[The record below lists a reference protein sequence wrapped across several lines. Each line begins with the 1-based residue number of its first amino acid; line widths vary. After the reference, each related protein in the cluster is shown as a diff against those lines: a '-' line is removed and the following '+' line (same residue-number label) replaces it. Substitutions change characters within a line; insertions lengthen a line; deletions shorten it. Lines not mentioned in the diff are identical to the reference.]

1 MTDELA
7 LQRMQRL
14 ADEAERYEAELLRL
28 AALMK
33 LYRQAKGRDPMTS
46 EELAV
51 WARTEIQE
59 PIDPYQALTREE
71 IVQVWEDAED
81 PARQSY

>member
-14 ADEAERYEAELLRL
+14 ADEAERYEANLLNI
-28 AALMK
+28 AAHMK
-33 LYRQAKGRDPMTS
+33 LYREANGFDPITTDL
-46 EELAV
+46 LAV
-51 WARTEIQE
+51 WVHANLDG
-59 PIDPYQALTREE
+59 PVDPYVILSREE

>member
-14 ADEAERYEAELLRL
+14 ADEAERYEAELLRI
-28 AALMK
+28 AAQLK
-33 LYRQAKGRDPMTS
+33 LYREANGSDPITPDL
-46 EELAV
+46 LAV
-51 WARTEIQE
+51 WVHTNLVE
-59 PIDPYQALTREE
+59 PVDPYEVLSREE

>member
-14 ADEAERYEAELLRL
+14 ADEAERYEANLLKI
-28 AALMK
+28 AAHMK
-33 LYRQAKGRDPMTS
+33 LYREANGFDPFTPDL
-46 EELAV
+46 LAV
-51 WARTEIQE
+51 WVYTNLDG
-59 PIDPYQALTREE
+59 PVDPYDVLSREE

>member
-14 ADEAERYEAELLRL
+14 ADEAERYETELLRM
-28 AALMK
+28 AAHIK
-33 LYRQAKGRDPMTS
+33 LYRQANGHDPVTS
-46 EELAV
+46 DLLAV
-51 WARTEIQE
+51 WVHTNLDG
-59 PIDPYQALTREE
+59 PVDPYGVLSREE